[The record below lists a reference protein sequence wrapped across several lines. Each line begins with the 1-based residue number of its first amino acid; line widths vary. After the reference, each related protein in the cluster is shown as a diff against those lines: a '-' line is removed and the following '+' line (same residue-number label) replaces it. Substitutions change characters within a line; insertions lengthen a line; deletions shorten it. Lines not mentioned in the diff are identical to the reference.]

1 MIAYSTFSKVV
12 VMLVAI
18 YSDTFSDADPVK
30 QDKNILEVFAKV
42 FNNEWSDYGC
52 LGSYTFGISIKA
64 GTKILHLHKTWIKLS

>member
-1 MIAYSTFSKVV
+1 LIAYSTFSKVV

-42 FNNEWSDYGC
+42 FNNE
-52 LGSYTFGISIKA
+52 
-64 GTKILHLHKTWIKLS
+64 